1 MRVIARRRRE
11 TTRWGYLPCPKGYGG
26 ARAGAREPSKI
37 QKKGP
42 SVRSSRRRTPHSSL
56 LITVSRPSVTTV
68 KP

>member
-11 TTRWGYLPCPKGYGG
+11 TTRWGYLRARRATGELATDDNAVWGHLPCPEGYGG

-42 SVRSSRRRTPHSSL
+42 
-56 LITVSRPSVTTV
+56 
-68 KP
+68 KPGAPPG